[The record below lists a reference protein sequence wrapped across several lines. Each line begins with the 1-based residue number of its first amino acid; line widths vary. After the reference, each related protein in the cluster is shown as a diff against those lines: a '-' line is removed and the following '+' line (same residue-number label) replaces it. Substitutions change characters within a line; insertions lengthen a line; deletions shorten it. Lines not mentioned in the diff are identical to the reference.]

1 MIRSQRSGINHQG
14 GIGINVFTEDERQA
28 IHWGTVEVLETA
40 GLWVEDDE
48 ALDLFA
54 DGGCKVDRST
64 RKVRIPQHVL
74 EECISWAPST
84 VTLCGRDARQGP
96 RHGGPAR
103 RLHQLRRGRQGRRPL
118 GRQAAPD
125 HQEGRR

>member
-48 ALDLFA
+48 AIDLFA

-64 RKVRIPQHVL
+64 HKVRIPQHVL
-74 EECISWAPST
+74 ERLEASSKRA
-84 VTLCGRDARQGP
+84 
-96 RHGGPAR
+96 AR
-103 RLHQLRRGRQGRRPL
+103 RAGPGSRGHRPPAASPRRSRPR
-118 GRQAAPD
+118 G
-125 HQEGRR
+125 

>member
-14 GIGINVFTEDERQA
+14 GIGIDVFSADERQA
-28 IHWGTVEVLETA
+28 IHWGTVQVLEKA

-64 RKVRIPQHVL
+64 RKVMIPQHVL

-84 VTLCGRDARQGP
+84 VTLCG
-96 RHGGPAR
+96 
-103 RLHQLRRGRQGRRPL
+103 
-118 GRQAAPD
+118 
-125 HQEGRR
+125 